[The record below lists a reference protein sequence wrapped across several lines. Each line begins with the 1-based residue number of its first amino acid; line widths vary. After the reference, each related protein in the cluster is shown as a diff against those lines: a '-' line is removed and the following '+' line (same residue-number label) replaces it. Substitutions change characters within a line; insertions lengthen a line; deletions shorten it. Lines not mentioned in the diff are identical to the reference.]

1 MTMLA
6 PPLKTL
12 LGTNMDW
19 THNITKTRSSSILFL
34 LFYTPIPNT
43 GKKKGGLLK
52 EINQVWT
59 KKKLKFLV

>member
-19 THNITKTRSSSILFL
+19 IHNFTKTRSSSILFL
-34 LFYTPIPNT
+34 LFYTPIPNM
-43 GKKKGGLLK
+43 GEKIKKERTFKGNKSSLD
-52 EINQVWT
+52 
-59 KKKLKFLV
+59 

>member
-19 THNITKTRSSSILFL
+19 THNITKLDQVQF
-34 LFYTPIPNT
+34 FFFFFTPQFQIREKI
-43 GKKKGGLLK
+43 KKRTDFKRK
-52 EINQVWT
+52 
-59 KKKLKFLV
+59 